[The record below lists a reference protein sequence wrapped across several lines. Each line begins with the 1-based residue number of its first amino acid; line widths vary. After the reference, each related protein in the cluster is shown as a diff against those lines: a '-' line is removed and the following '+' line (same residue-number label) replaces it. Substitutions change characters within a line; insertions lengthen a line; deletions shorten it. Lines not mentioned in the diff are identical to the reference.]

1 MEQILND
8 IMARLES
15 GKAYQL
21 KPEFVDGC
29 LETIVKLAAMS
40 RAWSSVLVP
49 KILSCICGFLNPKV
63 SPRMHELRASAA
75 KALGI
80 VVMAFPSE
88 FTSLSNSEEIVDQLS
103 KHCRDEQ
110 PEVALSCVGCLG
122 KIAHGVPTMAS
133 AIVSKLMDLSNRKNE
148 DMMFAIGKAMAI
160 IIKLVLGIS

>member
-1 MEQILND
+1 MEDILND
-8 IMARLES
+8 IMERLES

-21 KPEFVDGC
+21 KPEFIDGC

-40 RAWSSVLVP
+40 RAWSSALVP
-49 KILSCICGFLNPKV
+49 RILSCICGFLNPKI

-103 KHCRDEQ
+103 KHCQDAEQ

-122 KIAHGVPTMAS
+122 KIAHGVATMAS
-133 AIVSKLMDLSNRKNE
+133 DIVSKLMNLSSHKNE
-148 DMMFAIGKAMAI
+148 DMMFAIGTYRYCR
-160 IIKLVLGIS
+160 S